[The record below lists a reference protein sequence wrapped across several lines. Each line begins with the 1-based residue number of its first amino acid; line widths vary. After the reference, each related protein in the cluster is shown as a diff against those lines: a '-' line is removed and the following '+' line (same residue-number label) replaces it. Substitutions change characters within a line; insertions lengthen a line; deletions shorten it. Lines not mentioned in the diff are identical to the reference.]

1 MLLES
6 LRSTFSVITAKEK
19 AVSNLWLEV
28 RSFETFSF
36 LDRRRLS
43 TEKVNMFA
51 AILNYTE
58 MKVLHFKRKLW
69 LQVWFPSVPNGL
81 VVAGAHYSEHP
92 YQLYPW
98 VNPVPYLFIF
108 SYEEKTSPHIF
119 L

>member
-6 LRSTFSVITAKEK
+6 LRSTFSVITAKVK

-28 RSFETFSF
+28 RSFETSSF

-58 MKVLHFKRKLW
+58 NEGPSFQTQTVATSLVSQRSKRIGCSRSTL
-69 LQVWFPSVPNGL
+69 LGASIPVVPLGQ
-81 VVAGAHYSEHP
+81 SC
-92 YQLYPW
+92 
-98 VNPVPYLFIF
+98 PVSFYF
-108 SYEEKTSPHIF
+108 
-119 L
+119 

>member
-6 LRSTFSVITAKEK
+6 FRCTFGVITANVK

-51 AILNYTE
+51 AILNYT
-58 MKVLHFKRKLW
+58 KNKGPSLQTQIVAKRL
-69 LQVWFPSVPNGL
+69 VSSVPNLL
-81 VVAGAHYSEHP
+81 VVTEAHYPEHP
-92 YQLYPW
+92 YRLYP
-98 VNPVPYLFIF
+98 
-108 SYEEKTSPHIF
+108 
-119 L
+119 

>member
-6 LRSTFSVITAKEK
+6 FRSTFSVITAKVK

-58 MKVLHFKRKLW
+58 NEGPSFQTQTVVTRLVSQRSKRIGCSRSPL
-69 LQVWFPSVPNGL
+69 LRASIPVVPLGQ
-81 VVAGAHYSEHP
+81 SC
-92 YQLYPW
+92 
-98 VNPVPYLFIF
+98 PVSFYF
-108 SYEEKTSPHIF
+108 
-119 L
+119 